1 MGVGHNWGR
10 GSHYPRGPCHPCW
23 PRWPRHAGLGCMGVA
38 WAALYCHGLP
48 WGGLGW
54 LRLPWA
60 ALGWLRLPWG
70 ELGCLGLPGGLELP
84 WGGLGCLGV
93 RRLGWSGHTKIIFI
107 FEKIKQIKV
116 NYINSNQN
124 YFEPKGVFVP
134 QVLWAGFKCNLI
146 FQGPNFSV

>member
-1 MGVGHNWGR
+1 
-10 GSHYPRGPCHPCW
+10 
-23 PRWPRHAGLGCMGVA
+23 MGVA

-116 NYINSNQN
+116 NYINSNQY

-134 QVLWAGFKCNLI
+134 QLLWAGSQEKFLVHQFPVSRREKCLI
-146 FQGPNFSV
+146 YTHFWSCISCTSSLARLQDQF